1 MDIFEGKQ
9 PVKKKSY
16 TWYLSLTVLLIVITI
31 IVGIIVFSYYFH
43 HFSTEQDAGSYDR
56 YYVMIASDT
65 TASLWQPI
73 YEGAYEAGLEE
84 NCYVD
89 FLNGSFANTNDYS
102 REDLMRV
109 AIASEA
115 DGIIV
120 EADES
125 DEMTELI
132 NQAAAEGIPV
142 ITLYGD
148 NTQSDRCSFVGVGSY
163 DLGREYGRQVLK
175 IAQERQ
181 DAGSITI
188 YTDDEAAEDGAL
200 SNKRI
205 GSDRSFTDVAGQAM
219 VVEEGGNQE
228 ANVMILVNAYAQDSG
243 QNILCSGIQET
254 IDKEKEKGMD
264 ISLSLV
270 SIDDS
275 SSFAV
280 EESIRDIF
288 MEGELPDII
297 VCLNELCTTCVY
309 QAVIDYNKVGQVNI
323 LGYYDSDTILRA
335 IDRNVIYATIAV
347 DTQQMGRSCVEAL
360 TEYNA
365 VGNTSQYFI
374 ADIELIDK
382 ENVEQYMSIHG
393 RGDSEDE

>member
-1 MDIFEGKQ
+1 MVFFKKEQ
-9 PVKKKSY
+9 PIKKRSY
-16 TWYLSLTVLLIVITI
+16 TWYLILTLLLIVITI
-31 IVGIIVFSYYFH
+31 IAGIAVFRYYFH
-43 HFSTEQDAGSYDR
+43 HFSTEQDTGSYEK

-89 FLNGSFANTNDYS
+89 LLNGSFDSTNAYS
-102 REDLMRV
+102 REDLMRI

-120 EADES
+120 AADES

-142 ITLYGD
+142 VTLYGD
-148 NTQSDRCSFVGVGSY
+148 NTKSDRCSFVGIGSY

-175 IAQERQ
+175 IAQEKQRENAATLVNSADQ
-181 DAGSITI
+181 VMIV
-188 YTDDEAAEDGAL
+188 TDGKQKE
-200 SNKRI
+200 
-205 GSDRSFTDVAGQAM
+205 
-219 VVEEGGNQE
+219 
-228 ANVMILVNAYAQDSG
+228 NVMILVNAYAQDSG

-254 IDKEKEKGMD
+254 IEKEKEEGME

-270 SIDDS
+270 SIDDT

-323 LGYYDSDTILRA
+323 LGYYDSDTIIRA

-347 DTQQMGRSCVEAL
+347 DTQQMGRFCVEAL

-382 ENVEQYMSIHG
+382 ENVEQYISIYG
-393 RGDSEDE
+393 RGDPEDE